1 MPVHALTGSSPGF
14 RPTLQSGLR
23 VGLALL
29 ALSLVAGCATS
40 AGPGERSDP
49 LEPFN
54 RQVYA
59 FNSDFDTKVGKPVA
73 EAYQNHVPHPVR
85 TSVSNFFS
93 NLDDVV
99 VIVND
104 LLQFKGGQA
113 ASDTLRLSVNTVFGL
128 FGLLDIATPAGL
140 PKHNEDFGQTLGTWG
155 VSTGPY
161 IVLPFLGPS
170 DARDATGMYADTYV
184 NPLWDVSS
192 TNTKWGLV
200 ALRAVDTRA
209 SLLKASRVLEQAA
222 LDPYVFV
229 RDAYLQRRRSLVY
242 DGNPPREKFEDFDD
256 DFELPS
262 DKGSAPSDSGPGAG
276 SKSKGSDSQTAPQT
290 GSGTKPA
297 Q

>member
-1 MPVHALTGSSPGF
+1 MPVRVPA
-14 RPTLQSGLR
+14 GLR
-23 VGLALL
+23 LCVALL
-29 ALSLVAGCATS
+29 GLSMLAGCASS

-59 FNSDFDTKVGKPVA
+59 FNSDFDTKIGKPVA
-73 EAYQNHVPHPVR
+73 ESYQRHVPSPVR
-85 TSVSNFFS
+85 TGVSNFFS
-93 NLDDVV
+93 NLNDVV

-104 LLQFKGGQA
+104 LLQLKGGQA
-113 ASDTLRLSVNTVFGL
+113 ASDTLRFSVNTVFGL
-128 FGLLDIATPAGL
+128 FGLLDIATPSGL
-140 PKHNEDFGQTLGTWG
+140 PKHDEDFGQTLGYWG
-155 VSTGPY
+155 VGTGPY
-161 IVLPFLGPS
+161 IVLPFLGPN
-170 DARDATGMYADTYV
+170 DARDTVGLVGDSYA
-184 NPLWDVSS
+184 NPLWDVRS

-209 SLLKASRVLEQAA
+209 SLLKASRVLQQAA

-256 DFELPS
+256 DFELPP
-262 DKGSAPSDSGPGAG
+262 DKSAPSP
-276 SKSKGSDSQTAPQT
+276 
-290 GSGTKPA
+290 KPK

>member
-1 MPVHALTGSSPGF
+1 V
-14 RPTLQSGLR
+14 
-23 VGLALL
+23 LL
-29 ALSLVAGCATS
+29 GLSLLAGCATS

-59 FNSDFDTKVGKPVA
+59 FNSDFDTKIGRPVA
-73 EAYQNHVPHPVR
+73 ESYERRVPHPVR
-85 TSVSNFFS
+85 RSVSNFFS

-99 VIVND
+99 VLVND

-113 ASDTLRLSVNTVFGL
+113 VNDTLRFSVNTVFGL
-128 FGLLDIATPAGL
+128 FGLLDVATPAGL
-140 PKHNEDFGQTLGTWG
+140 PKHNEDFGQTLGYWG
-155 VSTGPY
+155 VGTGPY

-170 DARDATGMYADTYV
+170 DARDATGLLADTYV
-184 NPLWDVSS
+184 NPLWDVKSADA
-192 TNTKWGLV
+192 KWSLV

-256 DFELPS
+256 DFELPP
-262 DKGSAPSDSGPGAG
+262 DKGAGPSGSGPESGGSPPKSDSGSGAG
-276 SKSKGSDSQTAPQT
+276 SGSDA
-290 GSGTKPA
+290 GSPTTPA